1 MASFDENGKYI
12 KTNWKAG
19 DKITATKLNKIEE
32 SIEAVNDNDISRHV
46 EADARLDALEAKDVA
61 HDKEFTNVKNL
72 IADNKTLAE
81 LGDYEINS
89 RMTFLEEEL
98 NEGIEEVHNVAE
110 TVDGKIAAAETNM
123 QNQVNQGKADME
135 AMVAEVEGELD
146 GLHAKDEELSEQLEY
161 NTKQINSFINAK
173 NFDVIGDG
181 FVDDTENLQKAIDY
195 CNRHKKKLF
204 LDKGEYKITSTI
216 CLYPTTEIEGRGPH
230 DTVICAHHIGNALEF
245 KNDYI
250 EDENGYVKDWGKT
263 FQGKLY
269 NFGITNK
276 TQLEKDDYDRFLAF
290 NEGNAIHLEGARY
303 MSKLTNIRVSGGY
316 RTGFYLFGSYGAN
329 IEGCEVNGVGNGIIL
344 DRAGNG
350 VKIDRFYAKH
360 AGFVT
365 SPSECS
371 ALNILSSS
379 NVNIISTI
387 LESGVGSSGI
397 YIYNSINITVQNGYF
412 ERQSTNDRTIKIENS
427 HSVKI
432 DNCNFENTLGCQFK
446 NSFNLTFNK
455 CTFFG
460 SNNLVVSNILA
471 IRAVGDMPSSR
482 NIEVNDCY
490 YGIQRSTLDTTIIPT
505 LGTKVKMLPLE
516 QSAMIFS
523 EKDLNI
529 LNENAIIKTNLFN
542 DGIFKNSSTGTLY
555 GGTTAEVKGNTL
567 ELTLTNDASYSFS
580 TFDNINYTH
589 VGESKQLYLI
599 VKAQTTGD
607 VGKAIYIRPSSGP
620 SISTQMLP
628 DSKED
633 VFYYVARVSATDG
646 ITYNFRIGKEDQAS
660 SNIENKIIIH
670 EVYFG
675 FCGLKYLI

>member
-1 MASFDENGKYI
+1 MAEYNESQINSNETERIAAEQQRIENEAKRQ
-12 KTNWKAG
+12 
-19 DKITATKLNKIEE
+19 TKETEREARESTRQSNESTRISKEAERLAEE
-32 SIEAVNDNDISRHV
+32 VNRV
-46 EADARLDALEAKDVA
+46 EAEASRVTAEQGRVEAENIRAEFYEGFNDRLDSVDSQLA
-61 HDKEFTNVKNL
+61 H
-72 IADNKTLAE
+72 
-81 LGDYEINS
+81 
-89 RMTFLEEEL
+89 
-98 NEGIEEVHNVAE
+98 
-110 TVDGKIAAAETNM
+110 
-123 QNQVNQGKADME
+123 
-135 AMVAEVEGELD
+135 
-146 GLHAKDEELSEQLEY
+146 

-173 NFDVIGDG
+173 NFDVVGDG
-181 FVDDTENLQKAIDY
+181 LVDDTENLQKAIDY
-195 CNRHKKKLF
+195 CYKYKKKLL

-216 CLYPTTEIEGRGPH
+216 CLYPTTEIEGGSPH
-230 DTVICAHHIGNALEF
+230 DTVICAYHIGNALEF
-245 KNDYI
+245 KNNYI
-250 EDENGYVKDWGKT
+250 EDENGYVEDWGKA

-269 NFGITNK
+269 NFGIANK
-276 TQLEKDDYDRFLAF
+276 NQLEKDTFDRFLAF

-329 IEGCEVNGVGNGIIL
+329 IEGCEVNGVGNGIVL

-350 VKIDRFYAKH
+350 VKIDRFYAKN
-360 AGFVT
+360 AGFVS

-371 ALNILSSS
+371 ALKILSSS

-397 YIYNSINITVQNGYF
+397 YINNSINITVQNGYF

-455 CTFFG
+455 CAFFG
-460 SNNLVVSNILA
+460 NKNIVSSNTQA
-471 IRAVGDMPSSR
+471 IRAVGDGLSSR
-482 NIEVNDCY
+482 NIDVNDCY

-505 LGTKVKMLPLE
+505 LGTKVIMLPHE
-516 QSAMIFS
+516 QSAMVFY

-555 GGTTAEVKGNTL
+555 SGTTANVKGNTL
-567 ELTLTNDASYSFS
+567 ELTLNNDASYSFS

-589 VGESKQLYLI
+589 VGESKSLYLI

-607 VGKAIYIRPSSGP
+607 VGKAIYIRPSSGS
-620 SISTQMLP
+620 SITTQMLP

-633 VFYYVARVSATDG
+633 VFYYVARVTATEG

>member
-1 MASFDENGKYI
+1 MA
-12 KTNWKAG
+12 T
-19 DKITATKLNKIEE
+19 
-32 SIEAVNDNDISRHV
+32 
-46 EADARLDALEAKDVA
+46 
-61 HDKEFTNVKNL
+61 
-72 IADNKTLAE
+72 
-81 LGDYEINS
+81 
-89 RMTFLEEEL
+89 
-98 NEGIEEVHNVAE
+98 
-110 TVDGKIAAAETNM
+110 
-123 QNQVNQGKADME
+123 
-135 AMVAEVEGELD
+135 
-146 GLHAKDEELSEQLEY
+146 

-173 NFDVIGDG
+173 NFNVIGDG
-181 FVDDTENLQKAIDY
+181 LVDDTENLQKAIDY
-195 CNRHKKKLF
+195 CNEHKKKLL

-216 CLYPTTEIEGRGPH
+216 CLYATTEIEGGGSH
-230 DTVICAHHIGNALEF
+230 NTVICAHHIGNALEF
-245 KNDYI
+245 KNNYI
-250 EDENGYVKDWGKT
+250 EDENGYVEDWGKT

-269 NFGITNK
+269 NFGIANK
-276 TQLEKDDYDRFLAF
+276 NQLEKDAFDRFLAF

-316 RTGFYLFGSYGAN
+316 RTGLYLFGSYGAN
-329 IEGCEVNGVGNGIIL
+329 IEGCEVNGVGNGIVL

-350 VKIDRFYAKH
+350 VKIDRFYAKNT
-360 AGFVT
+360 GFVS

-371 ALNILSSS
+371 ALKILSSS

-387 LESGVGSSGI
+387 LESGVGSPGI
-397 YIYNSINITVQNGYF
+397 YIDNSINITVQNGYF
-412 ERQSTNDRTIKIENS
+412 ERQSSNDRTIKIENS

-460 SNNLVVSNILA
+460 SQNLVDSNILA
-471 IRAVGDMPSSR
+471 IRAVGDRLSSR

-490 YGIQRSTLDTTIIPT
+490 YGIQRSTLNTTIIPT
-505 LGTKVKMLPLE
+505 LGTKVIMLPHE
-516 QSAMIFS
+516 QSAMIFY

-555 GGTTAEVKGNTL
+555 EGTTANIIGNTL
-567 ELTLTNDASYSFS
+567 ELTLNKDASYSFS
-580 TFDNINYTH
+580 TIDNINYTH
-589 VGESKQLYLI
+589 VGESKSLYLI

-607 VGKAIYIRPSSGP
+607 VGKAIYIRPSSG
-620 SISTQMLP
+620 SNITTQMLP

-633 VFYYVARVSATDG
+633 VFYYVARVTATEG
-646 ITYNFRIGKEDQAS
+646 ITYNFRIGKEDQVS
-660 SNIENKIIIH
+660 SDIENKIIIH